1 MHRIAWIFGFFLF
14 LLVLLLKSLEYNYFL
29 ANVQLELYLLMV
41 GLISIGLGLLLGKN
55 INQIRHKKKQKEDSQ
70 KGLQQMRVP
79 PELSKRE
86 FEVLQLM
93 SQGYSNQEIAD
104 QLYVSIHTVKSHSTN
119 LFSKLAVKRR
129 TQAIQKAKQYNW
141 LT

>member
-1 MHRIAWIFGFFLF
+1 MHRIAWIFGIFLF